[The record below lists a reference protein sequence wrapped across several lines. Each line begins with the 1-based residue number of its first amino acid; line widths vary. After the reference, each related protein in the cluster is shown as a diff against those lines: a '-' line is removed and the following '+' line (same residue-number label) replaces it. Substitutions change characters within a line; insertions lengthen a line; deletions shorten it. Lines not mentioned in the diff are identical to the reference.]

1 MGLERHAGSLWNAG
15 LHNRVVVLSTVAFGF
30 PLALILNCIPTG

>member
-1 MGLERHAGSLWNAG
+1 MGLERHAHSLWDAG
-15 LHNRVVVLSTVAFGF
+15 LHNRVVVLPTVAVGS